1 MSPFPFFLIEKSIR
15 NMRLAL
21 SNFHNQIYT
30 TKERHQKSRKNQKE
44 LILKSFTEATGGNRQ
59 YCLSPFEQHRQE
71 DCQVPGK

>member
-30 TKERHQKSRKNQKE
+30 TDVCTEVGEHIAQVFTGLMIRQPGEDKFTVDKVTGKE
-44 LILKSFTEATGGNRQ
+44 
-59 YCLSPFEQHRQE
+59 
-71 DCQVPGK
+71 